1 MRAATA
7 GLSHLEGAQRGGVTE
22 RDGAGQPLSDR
33 HLDSELL
40 GQFPRQRL
48 GVCLTR
54 GDLPTGQLP
63 ASGQLGWPAALRD
76 KKFAAHDQ
84 RPGDDD
90 LVLHGSKTVY
100 GRAMAVLSD
109 DDVDAALSDLGGWE
123 RVDNALRRSVKF
135 PAFLA
140 GIDAV
145 GRVADAAEAADH
157 HPDID
162 IRWRTVTFTLST
174 HSEGGIT
181 QKDLALAKQI
191 DEIVGQ

>member
-1 MRAATA
+1 
-7 GLSHLEGAQRGGVTE
+7 
-22 RDGAGQPLSDR
+22 
-33 HLDSELL
+33 
-40 GQFPRQRL
+40 
-48 GVCLTR
+48 
-54 GDLPTGQLP
+54 
-63 ASGQLGWPAALRD
+63 
-76 KKFAAHDQ
+76 
-84 RPGDDD
+84 
-90 LVLHGSKTVY
+90 
-100 GRAMAVLSD
+100 MAVLSD
-109 DDVDAALSDLGGWE
+109 DDVDAALSGLAGWE

-135 PAFLA
+135 PTFLA

-145 GRVADAAEAADH
+145 GRVAQAAEAADH